1 MEVIAIVVALI
12 LVGLAGVVWGG
23 KPPKAYAVRRCM
35 GREWKAAFPETRK
48 AEIRD
53 FLLLFVQTFAFKDQY
68 KLRFEPDDRIL
79 DVYNA
84 TSNQWGID
92 SMELE
97 TLSDALK
104 KHYEV
109 DLHLVWHEN
118 LTLGELFSRVQQC
131 ANERTG

>member
-1 MEVIAIVVALI
+1 
-12 LVGLAGVVWGG
+12 
-23 KPPKAYAVRRCM
+23 M